1 MGENLTAKARE
12 DFIRRLFAVSVSVG
26 FASQLLRSP
35 FISGTEIT
43 VDDWAALSLMVTAL
57 VAVSTSWEGYLASVA
72 KFPTLDSTRFYIDII
87 IVFSYTALLLL
98 SHRPLAWL
106 VAICGIFVLYVVWDL
121 CRILTFPSK
130 YGIDKEPFQICA
142 ALNLQFLSFRSLR
155 KSPDRMGPAITV
167 VWLAHFVVM
176 LAIAYKFSFISPWE
190 HIVSALVAC
199 VGLIGY
205 RIAKIYRTPWGHQM
219 LWSVIPL
226 IFMASVFGLK
236 LFR

>member
-1 MGENLTAKARE
+1 MGESYTAKVRE

-26 FASQLLRSP
+26 FASQLLKSP

-43 VDDWAALSLMVTAL
+43 VDDWAALILMIVAL
-57 VAVSTSWEGYLASVA
+57 IAVATSWEGYLASVA
-72 KFPTLDSTRFYIDII
+72 KFPTVDATRFYIDII
-87 IVFSYTALLLL
+87 IVFSYVTLLLL
-98 SHRPLAWL
+98 SHRPFAWL
-106 VAICGIFVLYVVWDL
+106 VAICVIFLLYFVWDL
-121 CRILTFPSK
+121 FRMLTFPSE
-130 YGIDKEPFQICA
+130 YGIDKEPFAIRA
-142 ALNLQFLSFRSLR
+142 ALRLQFLSFRSLP
-155 KSPDRMGPAITV
+155 KTPDRMGPAITV

-190 HIVSALVAC
+190 HIVSASVAC

-236 LFR
+236 IFR